1 MKAGF
6 ERSWY
11 FPVPAWVLGAD
22 GLEVTALLGHMP
34 GGLEMLPTMNHQDD
48 ENHPGWLVYQPPDGA
63 PIRVPRAGDP
73 YGEIYRNET
82 DPWRLILWKEYLAGD
97 RQASVSQTASAWAD
111 FLIWIGSAERVHRD
125 LGNYQHSFS
134 WHFYG
139 VGRPT
144 ANTVTITASN
154 VDTSVTVIQL
164 MITASRWVGS
174 LPSQRGSFSMVL
186 TMLLRARVQRAVA
199 RRARRPLRA
208 QDAVRLGTALA
219 IPMSLLAAWAPSDT
233 VLFAARVGGGL
244 AAGMAYPTTLALIT
258 ALWTGR
264 GAHPSIALWSG
275 LGGAIAALGPLL
287 SGLLLEHFW
296 WGSVFL
302 LTLPLAVVAVV
313 LALEARAGPRER
325 EHRAGRQPGRHPLAL
340 PDRRR

>member
-1 MKAGF
+1 MDRVRQIKSENSGCKKVILVTHSMGGLVARSACKAGLESDVLGVIHIVQPTTGAPAPYWRMKAGF

-34 GGLEMLPTMNHQDD
+34 GGLEMLPTMNHQDN

-154 VDTSVTVIQL
+154 VDTSVTVIDP
-164 MITASRWVGS
+164 MNGISVGGFPPF
-174 LPSQRGSFSMVL
+174 LERGSFSYGVATGEDTAIKYEMSDPEGDGDSTVPRYSGSVL
-186 TMLLRARVQRAVA
+186 A
-199 RRARRPLRA
+199 A
-208 QDAVRLGTALA
+208 QGAPGIA
-219 IPMSLLAAWAPSDT
+219 IPNSGHDTCFSDND
-233 VLFAARVGGGL
+233 LVGSPDLQNNVGQVIQDL
-244 AAGMAYPTTLALIT
+244 CYKK
-258 ALWTGR
+258 
-264 GAHPSIALWSG
+264 
-275 LGGAIAALGPLL
+275 
-287 SGLLLEHFW
+287 F
-296 WGSVFL
+296 
-302 LTLPLAVVAVV
+302 
-313 LALEARAGPRER
+313 EAEK
-325 EHRAGRQPGRHPLAL
+325 H
-340 PDRRR
+340 